1 MVLPKNK
8 FMWIKSHSIVTK
20 EATKEQMWKLFTDV
34 NNWHVWN
41 NEIEFAKLNG
51 KFEAGNHY
59 LVQPKKGRLVK
70 VVLLEVVENKHCLEL
85 GRFPLAKMYYD
96 HLLNETANGLEI
108 TSTITMKGLLSFLWI
123 QMIVKKIASS
133 MASHVQEQIRVA
145 SKL

>member
-1 MVLPKNK
+1 
-8 FMWIKSHSIVTK
+8 MWIKSHSIVTK